1 MAMKSIVL
9 VSLLVVVFA
18 SSQAEAQLLSRLGS
32 LININGTIFCS
43 LNGNIIPNAAT
54 PTPAFANAL
63 VQVTCG
69 GNVVA
74 SGLTNA
80 AGIFNILLN
89 PLQFLLTSVLSS
101 CQLVVATPLATCNA
115 SLPAGAILQAPLQFV
130 GNTVLGLQTVVNL
143 IPGIFQTIRV

>member
-18 SSQAEAQLLSRLGS
+18 SSQAEAQVPSVSGS

-43 LNGNIIPNAAT
+43 LNGNIVPNAVT

-74 SGLTNA
+74 STITNA
-80 AGIFNILLN
+80 AGIFNIFLN
-89 PLQFLLTSVLSS
+89 PLQFLLSSVLSS
-101 CQLVVATPLATCNA
+101 CQVVVATPLASCNA
-115 SLPAGAILQAPLQFV
+115 SLPAVGLLQAPLQLA
-130 GNTVLGLQTVVNL
+130 GTTVLGLLNVVNL
-143 IPGIFQTIRV
+143 VPALFQIIQV